1 MNESQIS
8 QEDQSPVIEDKRNE
22 SIHDVDLEP
31 YSNPIDL
38 IPHNYQYRQQHQN
51 DKQKNLQHLAYGK
64 DDDLY
69 TLPFDTRNGGH
80 HHAVPAPVNP
90 VVNMVQNQSN
100 RPSSMHVSTEGGAH
114 LR

>member
-1 MNESQIS
+1 MQKSLNESQIS
-8 QEDQSPVIEDKRNE
+8 QDDSPVLEDNRNE

-38 IPHNYQYRQQHQN
+38 IPHSYQYRQHQN
-51 DKQKNLQHLAYGK
+51 EKPKNLQHLAYGK

-80 HHAVPAPVNP
+80 HPGNQITSNSIQNP
-90 VVNMVQNQSN
+90 IN
-100 RPSSMHVSTEGGAH
+100 RPNSMHVSTEMSVH
-114 LR
+114 LPR